1 MVTGNEV
8 SSKIEEILI
17 FKWTGDYRDRGVMQ
31 NKKKWPEK
39 LRRSLRHKE
48 KKEKEKKEKK
58 EQKEKKE
65 EKEKKEKKK

>member
-48 KKEKEKKEKK
+48 KKEKK
-58 EQKEKKE
+58 EQKKKKE
-65 EKEKKEKKK
+65 EKEKKK